1 MIFKVNSWFS
11 YKKFN
16 ISSYNRLKSIILLK
30 FLLFWNFFFKS
41 PQKTFKNP
49 LEKTLWN
56 FPNKTPLKYSTKKK
70 FRKIIIFVI
79 FLKSYKFYDERP
91 ENAPKKEVESSD
103 DDDEED
109 DDEAQIDISIEQLL
123 FDVQVLDSAVNFD
136 F

>member
-1 MIFKVNSWFS
+1 M
-11 YKKFN
+11 
-16 ISSYNRLKSIILLK
+16 
-30 FLLFWNFFFKS
+30 
-41 PQKTFKNP
+41 
-49 LEKTLWN
+49 
-56 FPNKTPLKYSTKKK
+56 
-70 FRKIIIFVI
+70 
-79 FLKSYKFYDERP
+79 KSYKFYDERP